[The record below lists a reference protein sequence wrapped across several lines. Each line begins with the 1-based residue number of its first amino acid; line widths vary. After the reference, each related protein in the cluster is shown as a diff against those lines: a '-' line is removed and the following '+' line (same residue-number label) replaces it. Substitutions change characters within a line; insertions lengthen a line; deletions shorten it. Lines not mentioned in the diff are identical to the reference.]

1 MMAPAVQTKPLS
13 TEALRRWQATSQTCR
28 RRVRSTAAAAICNAG
43 DQPEVHRVRC
53 KMLAIKRNIA
63 KWTPVGMGIVVSWP
77 NPQVSDARLGAGK
90 NSKRVVSPDVNW
102 KAHSR
107 TGIMVSVL

>member
-1 MMAPAVQTKPLS
+1 
-13 TEALRRWQATSQTCR
+13 
-28 RRVRSTAAAAICNAG
+28 
-43 DQPEVHRVRC
+43 VRC
-53 KMLAIKRNIA
+53 KVLAIKRNIA

-107 TGIMVSVL
+107 TGIMVSVLLDNLADRSLPLKRSERNVSTLSLEETSVDHSPDSY